1 MPVRQEKQRAFT
13 EFSYIGIPGSSVVK
27 NPPAN
32 SGDAEDVGSIPGS
45 EEPLEEEMA
54 TRFSTLAGIIPWM
67 VEPGRLQSLGSQRV
81 GHDGSD

>member
-1 MPVRQEKQRAFT
+1 MANNRNLNSE
-13 EFSYIGIPGSSVVK
+13 GCPGGSWIK

-32 SGDAEDVGSIPGS
+32 SGDTEDVGLIPGS

-54 TRFSTLAGIIPWM
+54 THFSILAGIIPWM
-67 VEPGRLQSLGSQRV
+67 VEPGRLQSLGSQRA